1 MPPTIK
7 KSKTR
12 SRASLMLLREAYQK
26 RTGSFT
32 LPMTLQLK
40 TTGGKFRRRVWD
52 NEKSNKTTET
62 SRVQHR
68 DSSASTEERSGILYP
83 EKEGLHF

>member
-1 MPPTIK
+1 MAVK
-7 KSKTR
+7 
-12 SRASLMLLREAYQK
+12 M
-26 RTGSFT
+26 
-32 LPMTLQLK
+32 QLK
-40 TTGGKFRRRVWD
+40 TTGGKFRIRVWD